1 MGMYGGCKSM
11 DREEILRLFEKWCEK
26 LRLKNT
32 WDVKLEF
39 VEDVNWRKTGDF
51 KVDCDDKKA
60 ILLLNIANPKQEN
73 LEEVIVHEL
82 LHLKMY
88 PLEQVTEALIISNFE
103 EGSNAY
109 NFAYH
114 QFFVTLEQTV
124 EEMTKCFLFEF
135 GENKEL
141 SYGRCNKQKSF
152 NELYEG
158 LKNLE

>member
-1 MGMYGGCKSM
+1 M
-11 DREEILRLFEKWCEK
+11 DRENTYRLFDKWCKK
-26 LRLKNT
+26 LRLKDS

-39 VEDVNWRKTGDF
+39 VEDASWKKTGDF

-60 ILLLNIANPKQEN
+60 ILLLNAANPKQEN

-88 PLEQVTEALIISNFE
+88 PLDQVTESLIVNNFE

-109 NFAYH
+109 NFAYN
-114 QFFVTLEQTV
+114 QFFVALEQTV
-124 EEMTKCFLFEF
+124 EEMTKCFLLEF

-141 SYGRCNKQKSF
+141 SYGRCKKQKSF
-152 NELYEG
+152 NELYDG

>member
-1 MGMYGGCKSM
+1 MNRTDIK
-11 DREEILRLFEKWCEK
+11 RLFDKWCKK
-26 LRLKNT
+26 LRLTNA

-39 VEDVNWRKTGDF
+39 VEDATWRKTGDF

-60 ILLLNIANPKQEN
+60 ILLLNVANPKQEN

-88 PLEQVTEALIISNFE
+88 PLDQVTESLIVNNFE

-114 QFFVTLEQTV
+114 QFFTTLEQTV
-124 EEMTKCFLFEF
+124 EEMTKCFLLEF

-141 SYGRCNKQKSF
+141 SYGRCDKQKSF